1 MNASVMKVTFEELVD
16 HLLENGFFME
26 QAVEILERTLIARA
40 VERTEGNRLAA
51 SKLLG
56 IHRNTLQRKITEY
69 NLDDHRKRKK
79 PVHEAQATRRRV
91 KAG

>member
-1 MNASVMKVTFEELVD
+1 MNSSVMKETFDDLVD
-16 HLLENGFFME
+16 HLLESGLFME
-26 QAVEILERTLIARA
+26 QAVEILEQTLIARA
-40 VERTEGNRLAA
+40 VERTEGNRRAA

-69 NLDDHRKRKK
+69 KLEDQRQRKK
-79 PVHEAQATRRRV
+79 PVQRARAARRRL